1 MSNIISVTKNR
12 LPNNTSYYRTKT
24 SLLLNLSHHW
34 HELTVNLDIFEEHS
48 LWSTW
53 PCTKS
58 SNSVSNNN
66 LLQLLHSVSADQQT
80 ELYSF
85 SNRILQLLYLATAR
99 NQLFNSLQQLLLLP
113 SLLFTYIYQPFQNI
127 IGVSIYVTLHHLVL
141 LFTWYYIIWWNVL
154 NSSIESSSRN
164 IAWPVS
170 LEDSS
175 NLNIYMCSP

>member
-1 MSNIISVTKNR
+1 MLFHAFSRNEQLFATLFRKVGVTASLDLQKDVLRTLRWTQLIYLRISNIISVAKNR

-53 PCTKS
+53 PCKKS

-66 LLQLLHSVSADQQT
+66 PLQLLHSVSADQQT

-85 SNRILQLLYLATAR
+85 STRSPPINNRTLWL
-99 NQLFNSLQQLLLLP
+99 LQQDTTT
-113 SLLFTYIYQPFQNI
+113 SLLGHCQKSTF
-127 IGVSIYVTLHHLVL
+127 
-141 LFTWYYIIWWNVL
+141 
-154 NSSIESSSRN
+154 
-164 IAWPVS
+164 
-170 LEDSS
+170 
-175 NLNIYMCSP
+175 